1 MTTEEQL
8 EHLKKEVEYWK
19 SLYHKVKDE
28 NEKLALDLGLK
39 EEGYLNEQSNS
50 MDGGSVSR
58 S

>member
-1 MTTEEQL
+1 MTIEEQIDC
-8 EHLKKEVEYWK
+8 LKKEVEYWK

-50 MDGGSVSR
+50 MDGGSISR